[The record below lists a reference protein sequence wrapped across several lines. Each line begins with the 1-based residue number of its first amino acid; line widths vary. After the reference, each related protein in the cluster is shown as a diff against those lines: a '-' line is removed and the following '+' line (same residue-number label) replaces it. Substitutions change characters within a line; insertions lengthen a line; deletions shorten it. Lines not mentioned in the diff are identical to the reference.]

1 MDIILNV
8 LNQTLVFTVP
18 LLVVALGGMFSER
31 SGVVNIALEG
41 IMIGGAFVGVYF
53 IYLMQSAN
61 TTMNPAII
69 IDFSIN
75 CSWYFW
81 GFIKFTS
88 CFCSD

>member
-41 IMIGGAFVGVYF
+41 IMSWWSIRGGLFHLFNA
-53 IYLMQSAN
+53 ISKPN
-61 TTMNPAII
+61 NESAII

-81 GFIKFTS
+81 GSIKFTS
-88 CFCSD
+88 CFCSN

>member
-41 IMIGGAFVGVYF
+41 IMI
-53 IYLMQSAN
+53 L
-61 TTMNPAII
+61 
-69 IDFSIN
+69 
-75 CSWYFW
+75 
-81 GFIKFTS
+81 
-88 CFCSD
+88 